1 MSTSPPYADR
11 DGVLMCPGQQLEIQY
26 CIGPYGRTQ
35 VVKGILREIDHRY
48 RGVTIELTEP
58 TTWRAKDG
66 NFRKEVGD
74 SFYVPLRG
82 EVVDGKFVCMHTH
95 HDFEHGHEA
104 WARVV
109 DPTAKPAEEGAA

>member
-1 MSTSPPYADR
+1 MSASHPFVDR
-11 DGVLMCPGQQLEIQY
+11 EGVPMCLGQQLEIQH

-35 VVKGILREIDHRY
+35 VVKGILREIDNRY

-58 TTWRAKDG
+58 TVWHAKDG

-74 SFYVPLRG
+74 SFYVPLQG
-82 EVVDGKFVCMHTH
+82 KVVDGKFVCMHTH

-109 DPTAKPAEEGAA
+109 DPNAKTAEEGAA